1 MKICKKCGFINQD
14 DAIFCSQCGQALPE
28 AEETRDP
35 VEHDHSYDT
44 DFGDPMKEEEHY
56 RSPAEQMVDK
66 SRQENAGYLESNNGN
81 NARDVFGN
89 VSPVL
94 RHWGARLTELIAGI
108 VYLLA
113 GTASLT
119 FSIVRFAQTGTIY
132 FAGFGFAV
140 TVALIVIGIVFLVQ
154 VVRHTKAINK
164 ILENNPSELTDKKK
178 TPEFGWTAL
187 TAIIMAL
194 VYCGFAAIVAVFSGA
209 FFIDLPP
216 FTVIP
221 VFMTIFVLVF
231 FLSILQQKNRGKK

>member
-14 DAIFCSQCGQALPE
+14 DAKFCSQCGQALPE

-89 VSPVL
+89 VAPVL

-164 ILENNPSELTDKKK
+164 ILEKNPSELTDKKK